1 MGKKRGM
8 KVTEHLLPHRPP
20 FLMIES
26 IIGYTGGDAPIL
38 NAERLIRL
46 SEPVFSSTEPPFY
59 WPSVYIIEGLGQC
72 CSLLSHI
79 WTWERR
85 CAPNGL
91 GAEKV
96 NTVLKNTENTDNDYT
111 LAQLLE
117 IFGDRTMNTASRIG
131 MLASVDIEVVSQ
143 VQAGDLLQYSVEQ
156 TRVLGGLSHFAV
168 QASVETQVVAHGTM
182 VGAQLEGFL

>member
-8 KVTEHLLPHRPP
+8 KVTEHLLPHRLP

-46 SEPVFSSTEPPFY
+46 SEPVFSSTEPSFY
-59 WPSVYIIEGLGQC
+59 WPSVYVIEGLGQC
-72 CSLLSHI
+72 CSLLSLI
-79 WTWERR
+79 WICEHRYE
-85 CAPNGL
+85 ANAL
-91 GAEKV
+91 SSENV
-96 NTVLKNTENTDNDYT
+96 STVLTNTESDDSNYT
-111 LAQLLE
+111 LERLLE
-117 IFGDRTMNTASRIG
+117 IVGDWTMNTTSRIG
-131 MLASVDIEVVSQ
+131 MLASVDVEVVGQ
-143 VQAGDLLQYSVEQ
+143 VQAGELLQYKVEQ

-168 QASVETQVVAHGTM
+168 QASVETQAVAYGTM